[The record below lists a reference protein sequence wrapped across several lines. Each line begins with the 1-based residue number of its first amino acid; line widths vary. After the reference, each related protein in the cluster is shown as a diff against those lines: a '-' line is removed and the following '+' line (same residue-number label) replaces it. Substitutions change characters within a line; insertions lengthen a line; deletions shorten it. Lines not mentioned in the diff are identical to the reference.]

1 MTVDLRHVSAPPT
14 HGVPSYLLRKTVRI
28 PLQFES
34 ITRKPYGHDFRPL
47 NVRERTI
54 ADDGAQAPAIF
65 GAEKLPS
72 LTTVRSAKKRSTRF
86 IQGGNGTL
94 NLTRACR
101 YRHFES
107 DPSKTS
113 PLFPGAGTTAVMLS
127 PLSNPS
133 FWLVAL

>member
-1 MTVDLRHVSAPPT
+1 MAFQ
-14 HGVPSYLLRKTVRI
+14 RI
-28 PLQFES
+28 CFAKPCESPLQFES
-34 ITRKPYGHDFRPL
+34 ITRKPYEHDFRPL

-54 ADDGAQAPAIF
+54 ADDGAQAPVIF

-72 LTTVRSAKKRSTRF
+72 LTTSPVRSAKKRSTRF

-113 PLFPGAGTTAVMLS
+113 PLFPRAGTTAVMLS
-127 PLSNPS
+127 PLSSPS
-133 FWLVAL
+133 FWLVAP